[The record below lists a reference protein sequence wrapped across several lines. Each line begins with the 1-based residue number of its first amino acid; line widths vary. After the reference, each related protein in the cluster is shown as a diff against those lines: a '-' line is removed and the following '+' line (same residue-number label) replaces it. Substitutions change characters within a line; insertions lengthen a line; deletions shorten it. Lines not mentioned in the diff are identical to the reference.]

1 MRWLEDTLKKVSPEA
16 LIRANVH
23 FIDGDPLVR
32 SSQEGDLG
40 KVDGPD
46 QLDTTAFPI
55 ASDDVRSLQPE
66 NSNAT
71 NDNTIS
77 TTINPPPLTAGLG
90 HPLANDVGLIS
101 LSNSAEPKY
110 LGHSSGITF
119 ARLIFAAAPQSQGL
133 STLIQP
139 TPTAKPRASKKA
151 EELAEAPEE
160 DDVRYYVDAYFEVW
174 HPLYP
179 FLHEEL
185 FQEVVSRVQ
194 ARGAGS
200 HYTNLHTASQSM
212 DLAQFFLVIAL
223 GARILES
230 RLSTDF
236 SADSYHATAM
246 FHIGN
251 VPLHERIRGV
261 QVLLLLVLSSL
272 SFVDGLNA
280 WFLNHTILA
289 SCLDLGLQRKYT
301 IGELCLTLGHEGQ
314 VCILPLIDFRTTSQY
329 GTDDSR

>member
-1 MRWLEDTLKKVSPEA
+1 ML
-16 LIRANVH
+16 RANVH
-23 FIDGDPLVR
+23 FIDGDRLVK
-32 SSQEGDLG
+32 SSEEQELEARLTGS
-40 KVDGPD
+40 
-46 QLDTTAFPI
+46 QAAAANTFTASSGTPTQPQETRDH
-55 ASDDVRSLQPE
+55 APSSDAE
-66 NSNAT
+66 AA
-71 NDNTIS
+71 
-77 TTINPPPLTAGLG
+77 TINPSSQQKRDSGLG

-101 LSNSAEPKY
+101 LANSAEPKY

-133 STLIQP
+133 STSIHSAPMIQMNP
-139 TPTAKPRASKKA
+139 QKPSKKA
-151 EELAEAPEE
+151 DDLAQLPPEDE
-160 DDVRYYVDAYFEVW
+160 VRYFVDAYFEVW

-185 FQEVVSRVQ
+185 FQNLILRVQ
-194 ARGAGS
+194 SRGPQS
-200 HYTNLHTASQSM
+200 NFSNPQTASQSM
-212 DLAQFFLVIAL
+212 DLAQFFLVVAL
-223 GARILES
+223 GAKILES
-230 RLSTDF
+230 RLSTNF
-236 SADSYHATAM
+236 SADAYHSTAM

-301 IGELCLTLGHEGQ
+301 IGTSLFCLC
-314 VCILPLIDFRTTSQY
+314 II
-329 GTDDSR
+329 